1 VRCVNNGP
9 IGNGVNG
16 YYNQDNLISL
26 MSKEAAKKQNQTATS
41 GIESMFAA
49 ESNLSTDKGV
59 YDSKT
64 GTWASSG
71 NLSLALRNLE
81 ERDAFNQ
88 IINNALTK
96 AGIKLSSKEKMTL
109 TIDKDGQIS
118 VSGIDDQAKKTKI
131 EETLNNA
138 LKDVSVELMMH
149 IESVKAMNGKENTK
163 VLDKWMVYN
172 FLKEEA
178 GQDLNELKLVNGEI
192 VGANEA
198 LEKIIDGKADFGDKN
213 EYVKEVII
221 KLKSIL
227 TTGAEKISDLEQKI
241 DFQNGSLIDIDSNI
255 GFGPDQLKT
264 WFDSFRSGRGRWNAK
279 A

>member
-1 VRCVNNGP
+1 MRCVNNGP
-9 IGNGVNG
+9 LNCGVNG
-16 YYNQDNLISL
+16 YHNQDNLISL
-26 MSKEAAKKQNQTATS
+26 MNKEAAKKQSQAS
-41 GIESMFAA
+41 MSDMESMLAPT
-49 ESNLSTDKGV
+49 SNLSTDKGV
-59 YDSKT
+59 YDTKT

-81 ERDAFNQ
+81 ERDVFNQ

-109 TIDKDGQIS
+109 AIDKDGQIS
-118 VSGIDDQAKKTKI
+118 VSGIDDQAKKAKI
-131 EETLNNA
+131 EESLNNA
-138 LKDVSVELMMH
+138 LKDVSMELMMH

-178 GQDLNELKLVNGEI
+178 GQDLSELKLVNGEI
-192 VGANEA
+192 VGANET
-198 LEKIIDGKADFGDKN
+198 LEKIIDGKVDFGKKT
-213 EYVKEVII
+213 EYVREVIT

-227 TTGAEKISDLEQKI
+227 TTGADKISDLEQKI

-264 WFDSFRSGRGRWNAK
+264 WFNSFVSGQGQWNAK

>member
-1 VRCVNNGP
+1 MRCVNNGP
-9 IGNGVNG
+9 LNCGVNG
-16 YYNQDNLISL
+16 YHNQDNLISL
-26 MSKEAAKKQNQTATS
+26 MNKEAAKKQSQTS
-41 GIESMFAA
+41 MSDMESMFSAT
-49 ESNLSTDKGV
+49 SNLSTDKGV
-59 YDSKT
+59 YDTKT
-64 GTWASSG
+64 GTWSSSG

-109 TIDKDGQIS
+109 TIDKDGQIT

-131 EETLNNA
+131 EETLNKA
-138 LKDVSVELMMH
+138 LKDVSTELMMH

-163 VLDKWMVYN
+163 ILDKWMVYN

-178 GQDLNELKLVNGEI
+178 GQNLNELKLVDGEI
-192 VGANEA
+192 VGANET
-198 LEKIIDGKADFGDKN
+198 LQKIIDGKADFGTKN
-213 EYVKEVII
+213 EYVMEVIT

-227 TTGAEKISDLEQKI
+227 TTGADKISDLEQKI

-255 GFGPDQLKT
+255 GFGPNQLKT
-264 WFDSFRSGRGRWNAK
+264 WFDSFVSGRGQWNAK